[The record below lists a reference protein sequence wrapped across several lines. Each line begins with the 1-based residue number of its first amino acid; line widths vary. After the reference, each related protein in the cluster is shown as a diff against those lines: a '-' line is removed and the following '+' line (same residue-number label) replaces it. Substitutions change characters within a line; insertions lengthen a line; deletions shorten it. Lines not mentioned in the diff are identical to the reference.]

1 MAELECSVRFA
12 RKENERQKSSTPVK
26 KFQPA
31 ASSYVLLAQYFY
43 EIKSGAEMGSAGWRW
58 VILQCPLFALGLG
71 NA

>member
-1 MAELECSVRFA
+1 MAGLECSVRFA

-31 ASSYVLLAQYFY
+31 ASSSVLLLAQYFY
-43 EIKSGAEMGSAGWRW
+43 EIKSGAEMGSAGWW
-58 VILQCPLFALGLG
+58 VILQCPLFALGLE